1 MSVDNAAPGSFL
13 WRKALRSVGNGNCV
27 EVAPATAGVVVRD
40 SQDPDGLVLPY
51 SASSWRAFAT
61 AARHGHFDLPPR

>member
-1 MSVDNAAPGSFL
+1 MSVDNAVPDSVL

-40 SQDPDGLVLPY
+40 SQDPNGLVLVY
-51 SASSWRAFAT
+51 GMSSWRAFAV
-61 AARHGHFDLPPR
+61 AARRGQFDLTSR

>member
-27 EVAPATAGVVVRD
+27 EVAPAAAGVVVRD
-40 SQDPDGLVLPY
+40 SQDPDGLVLAY
-51 SASSWRAFAT
+51 NASSWSAFAT
-61 AARHGHFDLPPR
+61 AARHGHFDPTPR